1 MWREIIFSA
10 AGHITVFT
18 GLIVTSFIGVK
29 KHVTE
34 TVVPITTV
42 SPQQIE
48 RLLKQSVV
56 KEEPKRYIPQVQIK
70 PEEAIPNRVK
80 RRKQTA
86 KTTET
91 QQTNQSEKKKGTQLP
106 GIQTDAEVDLDY
118 LVALR
123 DRILLNWSYP
133 RLNESYSTTI
143 YFRISKDGTIKGIIK
158 VEKPTS
164 NVRFDRSAYDAIHK
178 SNPFAPLPDE
188 FKEDG
193 LGVHI
198 NFIYDPA

>member
-10 AGHITVFT
+10 AGHITVLA
-18 GLIVTSFIGVK
+18 GLVVTSFIGVK
-29 KHVTE
+29 KNATAI
-34 TVVPITTV
+34 VVPVTTV

-48 RLLKQSVV
+48 RLLQQSVV

-70 PEEAIPNRVK
+70 PEETIPNKVR

-86 KTTET
+86 KTTEKEQST
-91 QQTNQSEKKKGTQLP
+91 QSVKKKGTQLP

-118 LVALR
+118 LVVLR
-123 DRILLNWSYP
+123 DRILQNWAYP
-133 RLNESYSTTI
+133 RLTESFSTTV
-143 YFRISKDGTIKGIIK
+143 YFRISKDGSIQGIIK
-158 VEKPTS
+158 VEKPTG
-164 NVRFDRSAYDAIHK
+164 NVRFDRSAYDAIQK

-188 FKEDG
+188 FKENG
-193 LGVHI
+193 LGIHI